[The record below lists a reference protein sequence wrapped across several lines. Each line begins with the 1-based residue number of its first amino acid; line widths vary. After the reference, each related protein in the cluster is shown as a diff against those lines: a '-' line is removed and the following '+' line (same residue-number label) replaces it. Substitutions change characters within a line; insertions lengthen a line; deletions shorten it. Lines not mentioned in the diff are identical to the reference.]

1 MPNTRF
7 INPPNIHPP
16 RGYTHVVDATGP
28 GRIVHI
34 AGQLGVDSAGKMA
47 GDFRGQAVQAFE
59 NLKAALAAVGG
70 TFEQVVKVNMSSPT
84 STRSCRSRARCAT
97 VTSTRRRRL

>member
-16 RGYTHVVDATGP
+16 RGYTHVVEATGP
-28 GRIVHI
+28 GRIVYI
-34 AGQLGVDSAGKMA
+34 AGQLGADAAGKMA

-59 NLKAALAAVGG
+59 TSGG
-70 TFEQVVKVNMSSPT
+70 RVKPT
-84 STRSCRSRARCAT
+84 SKPVALTRLADHIAFNDS
-97 VTSTRRRRL
+97 